1 MVLPSPA
8 GIHRCLQKIS
18 MARAHEPARH
28 LSMVAGG
35 VGGNARGHQVAA
47 PDWRRFALSGSSIK
61 TTAPRDNREGRDV
74 CLPALVRTSEPALW
88 IVLTEA
94 DALLGDRREKH
105 PP

>member
-1 MVLPSPA
+1 MT
-8 GIHRCLQKIS
+8 
-18 MARAHEPARH
+18 RAHEPARH

-35 VGGNARGHQVAA
+35 VGGAAA

-61 TTAPRDNREGRDV
+61 TTAPRENREGRDV
-74 CLPALVRTSEPALW
+74 CFPALVRTSEPALW